1 MTDIDPEFE
10 YLMKIDEEE
19 RRRQM
24 IPQYN
29 DFCIIFQKNSY
40 YLNRVFGEN
49 FRDKCYVRDVLCRNI
64 VITEKEEYIIIHSKN
79 IKPDGILEK
88 VLSSLNIEP

>member
-1 MTDIDPEFE
+1 VSKPKRIALISPSEPLT
-10 YLMKIDEEE
+10 
-19 RRRQM
+19 
-24 IPQYN
+24 
-29 DFCIIFQKNSY
+29 SY